1 MTPPRRRLAVAAA
14 TLTLAVLTT
23 ACGALGNAVDCNT
36 AAGEA
41 SKIASEWSTAVT
53 KNATDTDAIGTA
65 SQTAADK
72 TKELAGKY
80 DGEVAAALNDLAAG
94 FDSMKGGDL
103 SSVSE
108 FSGKVNGFT
117 SKITAA
123 CS

>member
-23 ACGALGNAVDCNT
+23 ACGAIGQAVDCNT
-36 AAGEA
+36 AANDA
-41 SKIASEWSTAVT
+41 TKIATEWSTAIT
-53 KNATDTDAIGTA
+53 KDIGDADAVKTA
-65 SQTAADK
+65 SKTASDK

-80 DGEVAAALNDLAAG
+80 DGEVASALNDLASAYESI
-94 FDSMKGGDL
+94 DGDA
-103 SSVSE
+103 SGVAE

>member
-1 MTPPRRRLAVAAA
+1 MTPPRRRLAVAAT

-36 AAGEA
+36 AASEA
-41 SKIASEWSTAVT
+41 SKIASEWSSAVT
-53 KNATDTDAIGTA
+53 KNASDTDAIGTA

-80 DGEVAAALNDLAAG
+80 DGEVAGALNDLASG
-94 FDSMKGGDL
+94 FESMKGGDL

>member
-36 AAGEA
+36 AASEA

-53 KNATDTDAIGTA
+53 KNASDTDAIGTA

-80 DGEVAAALNDLAAG
+80 DGEVASALNDLAAG

>member
-23 ACGALGNAVDCNT
+23 ACGALGNTVDCNT
-36 AAGEA
+36 AASEA

-53 KNATDTDAIGTA
+53 KNASDTDAIGTA

-80 DGEVAAALNDLAAG
+80 DGEVASALNDLAAG

-103 SSVSE
+103 SSVSD

>member
-36 AAGEA
+36 AASEA

-53 KNATDTDAIGTA
+53 KNASDTDAIGTA

-80 DGEVAAALNDLAAG
+80 DGEVASALNDLAAG

-103 SSVSE
+103 SSVSD

>member
-53 KNATDTDAIGTA
+53 KNAADTDAIGTA

>member
-23 ACGALGNAVDCNT
+23 ACGALGQAVDCNT
-36 AAGEA
+36 AASEA

-53 KNATDTDAIGTA
+53 SNATDTKAIGKA
-65 SQTAADK
+65 SEEAAGK

-80 DGEVAAALNDLAAG
+80 DGEVAAALNELAAG
-94 FDSMKGGDL
+94 FETLEKGDL

-108 FSGKVNGFT
+108 FTGKIGTFQ

>member
-23 ACGALGNAVDCNT
+23 ACGAIGQAVDCNT
-36 AAGEA
+36 AATEA
-41 SKIASEWSTAVT
+41 SKIATDWSTAVT
-53 KNATDTDAIGTA
+53 KDVGDTKAVQTA
-65 SQTAADK
+65 SKTAADK

-80 DGEVAAALNDLAAG
+80 DGEVAAALNDLADG
-94 FDSMKGGDL
+94 FASMEGGDL
-103 SSVSE
+103 SSVTE

>member
-1 MTPPRRRLAVAAA
+1 MTPPRRRLAVAGA

-23 ACGALGNAVDCNT
+23 ACGAIGQAVDCNT
-36 AAGEA
+36 AANDA
-41 SKIASEWSTAVT
+41 AKIATEWSSAVT
-53 KNATDTDAIGTA
+53 KDAANADAVESASKTA
-65 SQTAADK
+65 ETK

-80 DGEVAAALNDLAAG
+80 DGEVAAALNDLADG
-94 FDSMKGGDL
+94 FGSIKGGDL
-103 SSVSE
+103 SSITE

>member
-23 ACGALGNAVDCNT
+23 ACGAIGQAVDCNT
-36 AAGEA
+36 AATEA
-41 SKIASEWSTAVT
+41 SKIATDWSTAVT
-53 KNATDTDAIGTA
+53 KDAGDTKAVQTA
-65 SQTAADK
+65 SKTAADK

-80 DGEVAAALNDLAAG
+80 DGEVAAALNDLADG
-94 FDSMKGGDL
+94 FASMEGGDL

-117 SKITAA
+117 SKITSA